1 MLGRAT
7 KCDAMEANFV
17 VWLWL
22 IWKYRN
28 GLIFKEL
35 APTRDEIFDNWFM
48 FRNSKVS
55 TRWVLQLSNIF
66 LAISVLFC

>member
-1 MLGRAT
+1 MLGRAR

-17 VWLWL
+17 VGLWL

-35 APTRDEIFDNWFM
+35 AQRKDEIFDNWFM